1 MFLGIDI
8 GSGGTKVILL
18 NKEGKMIGSAEVSY
32 SFDVPK
38 EGWTEHDPEE
48 WWIATT
54 KALKTLFIN
63 NDSSNIE
70 AIGVTGQMHSS
81 VLLDLNGQIIRKAI
95 LWNDQRTE
103 LECKEVL
110 NQIGEERFRSFTM
123 NTLFPGFTIPKIIWL
138 KKNEPEN
145 YKKITTIFMPKD
157 FINYKL
163 TGVIATDVTDASG
176 TGIFDV
182 YNRKWNKNLIDGLG
196 LEPEWFPPVYE
207 SIEVIGKLESSVADT
222 LGLKEG
228 IPVVAGAADNA
239 AAAIGNGVF
248 NENKGLISVGTSGVV
263 LVPINNRPAKELLTK
278 TNSSLHIFCHA
289 LPNTWY
295 AMGVTLTA
303 GESLKWFREAFE
315 LEESY
320 ENLILNAKDVEVGS
334 NGLIFTP
341 YLSGERTPH
350 NDSTARGSFNG
361 MNLTHRKGHFV
372 RAILEGVS
380 YSLKDCHDLIKNIA
394 HPESFVIT
402 GGAIKSEY
410 WSHILSDVLG
420 VMLKKSTQFEGPAI
434 GAAILAGMG
443 IRHWKAPDEVTNG
456 VEEVIINPNTEHY
469 FLYKNIFKK
478 YQDLYERLSQNN
490 VT

>member
-18 NKEGKMIGSAEVSY
+18 NKEGKMIESCEVSY

-48 WWIATT
+48 WWLAVK
-54 KALKTLFIN
+54 KALKTLFIH
-63 NDSSNIE
+63 NDPSFVE

-81 VLLDLNGQIIRKAI
+81 VLLDANGEVIRKAI

-103 LECKEVL
+103 KECKEVL
-110 NQIGEERFRSFTM
+110 ETIGEERFRSLTM
-123 NTLFPGFTIPKIIWL
+123 NTLFPGFTLPKIIWL
-138 KKNEPEN
+138 KRNEPEA
-145 YKKITTIFMPKD
+145 YKRIATIMMPKD

-163 TGVIATDVTDASG
+163 TGVMATEVTDASG

-182 YNRKWNKNLIDGLG
+182 YNRKWNKDLIHELG
-196 LEPEWFPPVYE
+196 FNPEWFPPVFE
-207 SIEVIGKLESSVADT
+207 SIDVIGEIGNTAASAI
-222 LGLKEG
+222 GLKEG

-263 LVPINNRPAKELLTK
+263 LVPINNRPDKELLTK

-303 GESLKWFREAFE
+303 GESLKWFRKAFE
-315 LEESY
+315 LEEDY
-320 ENLILNAKDVEVGS
+320 EELILKAKDVKAGA

-350 NDSTARGSFNG
+350 NDSTARGGFYG
-361 MNLTHRKGHFV
+361 LNLTHRKGDFV
-372 RAILEGVS
+372 RAVLEGVS
-380 YSLKDCHDLIKNIA
+380 YSLKDCHELIKNIA
-394 HPESFVIT
+394 SPESFVIT
-402 GGAIKSEY
+402 GGAIKSEI
-410 WSHILSDVLG
+410 WSQILSDVIG
-420 VMLKKSTQFEGPAI
+420 VKLKKSARFEGPAI

-443 IRHWKAPDEVTNG
+443 IGFFRAPDEVTNG
-456 VEEVIINPNTEHY
+456 ADDVIITPRTDHY
-469 FLYKNIFKK
+469 LLYKEGFHK
-478 YQDLYERLSQNN
+478 YQNLYKQLSSK
-490 VT
+490 